1 MKYYTGLLAL
11 SQYADETEDSAGL
24 GSQAYD
30 FLSHKEDYLADTE
43 GSPLGDK
50 GIIDTFTI
58 PTNENIKCAN
68 HTRAYCDMLIQHK
81 FEELEGL
88 YEIALRT
95 YASSYKIFKMARNA
109 GLYED
114 TEILNF
120 MNHEYGSYFRSFL
133 MKYGEDQLLS
143 KLMEG

>member
-1 MKYYTGLLAL
+1 
-11 SQYADETEDSAGL
+11 
-24 GSQAYD
+24 
-30 FLSHKEDYLADTE
+30 
-43 GSPLGDK
+43 
-50 GIIDTFTI
+50 
-58 PTNENIKCAN
+58 
-68 HTRAYCDMLIQHK
+68 MLIQHK

-114 TEILNF
+114 NEILNF